1 MLTIN
6 DELYSKVNNDDNSGN
21 NTKYT
26 TCMNRPAPIL
36 VFVPYFLYFLSIFFS
51 STITQQLII
60 AVSCSKLNADD
71 CSSASISKVSS
82 RIFFYS
88 SLCTTIPCFLVSGP
102 LGSLSDC
109 YGRKLILNITSCGLL
124 AYTTGILY
132 ISYYQPDNYVL
143 ILIISSILYGLC
155 GGFQGFQLGCY
166 AYLADVTNTRI
177 KYRTI
182 YYSMLE
188 SFLIMSKVVGPIS
201 AGYYASK
208 NGFFP
213 PLAVAT
219 IIALLVVIFVNI
231 IPESL
236 SLDQQQSFKIEPLK
250 SFQNIKVLFTLKTIS
265 GTSPLPLISIAFGLY
280 FTTYLGYLNVYVLY
294 LKHTFNSSVEIIG
307 YYASAESVVSVFSM
321 LILPSII
328 KRLLGNIVKS
338 IYWVQ
343 IGYVAQSIFFFLF
356 ASGKSH

>member
-1 MLTIN
+1 
-6 DELYSKVNNDDNSGN
+6 
-21 NTKYT
+21 
-26 TCMNRPAPIL
+26 
-36 VFVPYFLYFLSIFFS
+36 
-51 STITQQLII
+51 
-60 AVSCSKLNADD
+60 
-71 CSSASISKVSS
+71 
-82 RIFFYS
+82 
-88 SLCTTIPCFLVSGP
+88 
-102 LGSLSDC
+102 
-109 YGRKLILNITSCGLL
+109 
-124 AYTTGILY
+124 
-132 ISYYQPDNYVL
+132 
-143 ILIISSILYGLC
+143 
-155 GGFQGFQLGCY
+155 
-166 AYLADVTNTRI
+166 
-177 KYRTI
+177 
-182 YYSMLE
+182 
-188 SFLIMSKVVGPIS
+188 MSKVVGPIS

-321 LILPSII
+321 LILPSIL